1 MIEALQEQQGWHRDQ
16 SRTVLHRIR
25 YHSVQDSP
33 PQDQVPLSPGQSS
46 TGPSTTQA
54 RTVLHRTRYHS
65 VQDSPPQDQVPLS
78 PGQLLLTRPG
88 TSQVLRGRLTIASR
102 TGTQKDKLKLS
113 AGQLLIGKG
122 KTQSR
127 TVTVLTGQ
135 GTTEFMKVPHMT
147 S

>member
-16 SRTVLHRIR
+16 SRTVLHKI
-25 YHSVQDSP
+25 
-33 PQDQVPLSPGQSS
+33 
-46 TGPSTTQA
+46 
-54 RTVLHRTRYHS
+54 RYHS

-135 GTTEFMKVPHMT
+135 GTTESMKVPHMT